1 MKRNFTFWKYRIKQ
15 KNFNLNFIDT
25 FSNLEENGKPKD
37 NIIRVKSLINNKIK
51 IIPCLKM
58 DKPNNGNNNNNKI
71 KPENNPDLP
80 NIFPSPN
87 KNNKLKII
95 NNDINNVIIKAKNQ
109 DNINNTINSTQK
121 KKTKL
126 PIPINK
132 TQVKPL
138 RNLNQNYVININ
150 NNINNSYQIKMQ
162 NNNNMNKNK
171 SNNYDF
177 AKIKIIQSEDG
188 NKNCNTSNQKT
199 VLTEISD
206 ISCFKSNKKMI
217 NLNSINSFVNN
228 DNDFLSFS
236 DDTNLGNNIK
246 NNFEQD
252 KKSNN
257 DKNSNKK
264 IKKIYINPDDFKAF
278 CKEIEEKLN
287 L

>member
-132 TQVKPL
+132 AQVKPL

-150 NNINNSYQIKMQ
+150 NNINNSYQIKMD

-278 CKEIEEKLN
+278 CQEIEEKLN

>member
-1 MKRNFTFWKYRIKQ
+1 MKRNFTFWKFRIKQ

-132 TQVKPL
+132 AQVKPL

-150 NNINNSYQIKMQ
+150 NNINNSYQIKMH

>member
-58 DKPNNGNNNNNKI
+58 DKPNNENNNNNKI

-95 NNDINNVIIKAKNQ
+95 NNDINNLIIKAKNQ

-150 NNINNSYQIKMQ
+150 NNINNSYQIKMD

>member
-1 MKRNFTFWKYRIKQ
+1 MRRNFTFWKFRIKQ

-25 FSNLEENGKPKD
+25 FDKLEENGKPKD
-37 NIIRVKSLINNKIK
+37 DILRVKSLINNKIK
-51 IIPCLKM
+51 IIPSLKM
-58 DKPNNGNNNNNKI
+58 DKPSNETNNNNKI

-80 NIFPSPN
+80 NIFTSPN
-87 KNNKLKII
+87 KNSKLKVI
-95 NNDINNVIIKAKNQ
+95 NNDINNVIIKTKKQ
-109 DNINNTINSTQK
+109 DNIINTNNSTQK

-126 PIPINK
+126 SIPINK
-132 TQVKPL
+132 AQVKPL

-150 NNINNSYQIKMQ
+150 NNINNSYQIKMH
-162 NNNNMNKNK
+162 NNNINKNK

-177 AKIKIIQSEDG
+177 AKMKIIQSEDG

-206 ISCFKSNKKMI
+206 ISCFKSNQKMI

-257 DKNSNKK
+257 DKNTNKK

>member
-150 NNINNSYQIKMQ
+150 NNINNSYQIKMH
-162 NNNNMNKNK
+162 NDNNMNKNK